1 MPMQTATALLIDERQ
16 AEIRRRLASNDRVI
30 AGDLAQEFQVS
41 EDTIRRDL
49 RELAAAGQCIRV
61 YGGALPVPAPET
73 PLNERYS
80 ANIERKRRLASM
92 MTGFVEHGMTV
103 FLDAGSTNLA
113 AVQILPDNLD
123 LTIATHAPHIAAAVL
138 DRPGFRLFM
147 IGGKVDGR
155 VGAATGAQGLRE
167 LERLRPDIAFI
178 GACAV
183 SGVTGVTAFDAED
196 AEFKRLLTRQSRMNL
211 VAAVNEK
218 IGTAAP
224 YPVFPLSAF
233 DHIVIEKDLDPVKRA
248 SLAISTP
255 VLVSA

>member
-1 MPMQTATALLIDERQ
+1 MQITSALLLEERQ
-16 AEIRRRLASNDRVI
+16 NEIRRRLGSADRVI
-30 AGDLAQEFQVS
+30 AGDLALEFNVS

-61 YGGALPVPAPET
+61 YGGALPVPAPD
-73 PLNERYS
+73 LSLSERYG
-80 ANIERKRRLASM
+80 IGTERKRRLALAMSD
-92 MTGFVEHGMTV
+92 FVERGMTV

-113 AVQILPDNLD
+113 AALVLPDTLD
-123 LTIATHAPHIAAAVL
+123 LTIVTHAPHIAAAVM
-138 DRPGFRLFM
+138 DRPGLRLFM
-147 IGGKVDGR
+147 IGGKVDSKT
-155 VGAATGAQGLRE
+155 GAATGAQAQRA
-167 LERLRPDIAFI
+167 LEQLRPDIAFI

-183 SGVTGVTAFDAED
+183 SGVTGVTAFDDED

-211 VAAVNEK
+211 VAAVSEK

-233 DHIVIEKDLDPVKRA
+233 DHIVIEGDLDPAKRA
-248 SLAISTP
+248 SLAISPP

>member
-1 MPMQTATALLIDERQ
+1 MQIAPALLLDERQ
-16 AEIRRRLASNDRVI
+16 AEIRRRLASSDRVI
-30 AGDLAQEFQVS
+30 AGDLALEFQVS

-61 YGGALPVPAPET
+61 YGGALPVPAPDLS
-73 PLNERYS
+73 LNERYG
-80 ANIERKRRLASM
+80 IGTERKRHLARAM
-92 MTGFVEHGMTV
+92 AAFAQRGMTI

-113 AVQILPDNLD
+113 AAHMLPEDLD
-123 LTIATHAPHIAAAVL
+123 LTVVTHAPHIAAAVL
-138 DRPGFRLFM
+138 DRPGLRLFM
-147 IGGKVDGR
+147 IGGKVDTKT
-155 VGAATGAQGLRE
+155 GAATGAQGMRE
-167 LERLRPDIAFI
+167 LEQLRPDIAFI

-196 AEFKRLLTRQSRMNL
+196 AEFKRLLTRQSRVSL
-211 VAAVNEK
+211 VGAVNEK

-233 DHIVIEKDLDPVKRA
+233 DHIVIEKDLDPAKRA
-248 SLAISTP
+248 SLAISPP